1 MELLFAVERY
11 NNVEQNNGTRGAGC
25 YNNKTNRTRGAAY
38 LIRLPM
44 KILKRTKKPSQ
55 ETREKKP
62 RKGYL
67 KWLFQMFYKPRATLI
82 KVTAED
88 TSNKLTP
95 MVFISL
101 MVIIAVLIAAPVKTQ
116 QLQMGATLPDDF
128 QWWSEQQQEQYLQAQ
143 ENQSSPIFMILFPA
157 LQGIIGYLFFSLLM
171 ASILY
176 LVLTLAGSRA
186 PRLKIGNLV
195 AWAMVPFGLREL
207 VKFFVVGSSKKLIE
221 NPGLSDLI
229 DAGASGFSAYLR
241 GILGSIDIYWLV
253 FVIFLI
259 IGAIHVTNLKKE
271 KAITHTI
278 IAVLIMLALQGLPG
292 LVGSLLG
299 GLEAGGTGFYF

>member
-1 MELLFAVERY
+1 
-11 NNVEQNNGTRGAGC
+11 
-25 YNNKTNRTRGAAY
+25 
-38 LIRLPM
+38 M
-44 KILKRTKKPSQ
+44 KIFKRPEKDSR
-55 ETREKKP
+55 ETRERKP

-67 KWLFQMFYKPRATLI
+67 TWLFQMFYKPRATLM

-128 QWWSEQQQEQYLQAQ
+128 QYWSEQQQQQYLQAQ
-143 ENQSSPIFMILFPA
+143 ENQTSPIFMIVFPA

-195 AWAMVPFGLREL
+195 AWTMVPFGLREL
-207 VKFFVVGSSKKLIE
+207 VKFFVVGFSKQLVE
-221 NPGLSDLI
+221 NPGLSNLVEAEAEGI
-229 DAGASGFSAYLR
+229 HAYLR
-241 GILGSIDIYWLV
+241 GILGSIDLYWLL
-253 FVIFLI
+253 FLTLLI
-259 IGAIHVTNLKKE
+259 IGANLISGLPKRK
-271 KAITHTI
+271 TI
-278 IAVLIMLALQGLPG
+278 LTTIVAVLIMLLLQGIPSFLSALMSG
-292 LVGSLLG
+292 LSTG
-299 GLEAGGTGFYF
+299 GVGFYF

>member
-1 MELLFAVERY
+1 
-11 NNVEQNNGTRGAGC
+11 
-25 YNNKTNRTRGAAY
+25 
-38 LIRLPM
+38 M
-44 KILKRTKKPSQ
+44 KIFKRPEKDSR
-55 ETREKKP
+55 ETRERKP

-67 KWLFQMFYKPRATLI
+67 TWLFQMFYKPRATLI

-88 TSNKLTP
+88 SSNKLTP

-128 QWWSEQQQEQYLQAQ
+128 QYWSEQQQQQYLQAQ
-143 ENQSSPIFMILFPA
+143 ENQTSPIFMIVFPA

-207 VKFFVVGSSKKLIE
+207 VKFIVVGSSRKLIE
-221 NPGLSDLI
+221 NPGLSNLV
-229 DAGASGFSAYLR
+229 DAEAAGFSAYLR
-241 GILGSIDIYWLV
+241 GVLGSIDIYWLV

-259 IGAIHVTNLKKE
+259 IGAIHLTNLKKG

-278 IAVLIMLALQGLPG
+278 IAVLIMLALQGIPSL
-292 LVGSLLG
+292 LVSLLG
-299 GLEAGGTGFYF
+299 GLEAGGAGFYF